1 MIESRYLI
9 HFIEIA
15 DRKSYARAA
24 KQLHLSQPA
33 LTRSIQKLEALL
45 GVKLFHRGGKRISL
59 TVFGETLLPR
69 ARRIVNSLNDTK
81 QAISALKGLQ
91 IGELRVGFGPVYT
104 DLIASSA
111 ISQFIKMYPGI
122 KIRSSMG
129 PWPEMIKALDDSI
142 IDLFVGEISTIAGK
156 KDYCCQSLKKRPAVY
171 FCRAGHPAIQKE
183 KIDVSVFSSYPLI
196 APQLPERLSFLVP
209 RADEQPRKGTTPF
222 HYSDIVCDS
231 FQMMKQIVKESN
243 AIGVIPKALIA
254 TELMQGTI
262 CAIPVQ
268 PKKLTSLGGIV
279 YIADRE
285 PSPATMKFIKIVK
298 NLDKEL
304 H

>member
-15 DRKSYARAA
+15 KRKSYARAA

-45 GVKLFHRGGKRISL
+45 AVKLFHRGGKRISL
-59 TVFGETLLPR
+59 TVFGDALLPR

-91 IGELRVGFGPVYT
+91 LGSCESALGRVT

-111 ISQFIKMYPGI
+111 ISQFIETYPGI

-129 PWPEMIKALDDSI
+129 PWSEMIKALDDSI
-142 IDLFVGEISTIAGK
+142 IDLFIGEISTVTGK
-156 KDYCCQSLKKRPAVY
+156 KAYCCQPLKKRPAVY
-171 FCRAGHPAIQKE
+171 FCRAGHPAFQKD
-183 KIDVSVFSSYPLI
+183 KVDVSVFSSYPLV
-196 APQLPERLSFLVP
+196 APQLPERLSFLVHSV
-209 RADEQPRKGTTPF
+209 DEQPRKGTTPF

-268 PKKLTSLGGIV
+268 HKKLTSLGGIV